1 MTLQVECWLRE
12 RGGEPLRVR
21 RRGGRLLLVLPDE
34 VAGHLADAE
43 LDVTD
48 ALEDARAQ
56 LLLKPEGEETD
67 WIVPVE
73 ATVNVPEGAD
83 EEPVRVTATVE
94 GRIAP
99 TIAAGGTAPL
109 VPGDYDLRAVVWL
122 AGFNAHSFVQHRR
135 EPCKLTVTPEGRIF
149 VAGEVPAPPPE
160 RTPREKLRFGLGR
173 LRLRARGPRAAA

>member
-1 MTLQVECWLRE
+1 M
-12 RGGEPLRVR
+12 R
-21 RRGGRLLLVLPDE
+21 RRGGRLLLVLPDA

-73 ATVNVPEGAD
+73 ATVDVPEAAE
-83 EEPVRVTATVE
+83 EEPVRVTATVRGADRPDDR
-94 GRIAP
+94 GRRDR
-99 TIAAGGTAPL
+99 AAR
-109 VPGDYDLRAVVWL
+109 PGRRTTCARSSGSPASARTRSCSTGAGRA
-122 AGFNAHSFVQHRR
+122 SSRS
-135 EPCKLTVTPEGRIF
+135 TPEERIF

-160 RTPREKLRFGLGR
+160 RTPRERLRFGLGR